1 MKLRQDHTGLG
12 WSLTPMT
19 CLYEKKGHRREGSH
33 VKMLAKIE
41 GISYKHG
48 TPNLALGTQNWK
60 K

>member
-1 MKLRQDHTGLG
+1 
-12 WSLTPMT
+12 MT